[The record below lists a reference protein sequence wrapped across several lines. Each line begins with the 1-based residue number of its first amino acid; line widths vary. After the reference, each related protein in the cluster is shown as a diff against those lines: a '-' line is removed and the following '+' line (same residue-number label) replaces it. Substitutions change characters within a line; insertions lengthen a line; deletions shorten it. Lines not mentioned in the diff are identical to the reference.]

1 MRTASR
7 LLFALVLLVSFT
19 SSAHAKTSCAFRR
32 VSGVFETVRAFVAQ
46 QIAPGPVKPKPQ
58 AVQPAPADGPSV
70 DLADLSQP
78 ETVERRLRAAAPA
91 PRPDLQ
97 LTIPNGRA
105 RLGDFTIGSAE
116 TVTGHLLVLTGDANV
131 YGKLLGNLV
140 TMDGN
145 VVMHPG
151 GVVSGDILAL
161 HGDVR
166 DEGGEI
172 GGEVRTLSAATQ
184 PVLRSDTASALST
197 LATVGRNMAGVVGVF
212 FTLLAL
218 GVGLVMFA
226 RPSLEIV
233 SDTAS
238 HSFGRSFVTGLVGQI
253 LVLPTFGMLV
263 VGLVLSVAGILLL
276 PFAVVAYVLLVILGV
291 VGGYLAVAHAIGE
304 TYTRRRMARG
314 STLASPNSYRY
325 LLAGLIGLF
334 ALWVAWSLFGWVPVA
349 GEIVRAAA
357 VLITWLLGT
366 VGFGAALLSRAGAR
380 ENFAGRLFPPEALTD
395 EYLWATPQFGVP
407 AVPRPETG
415 PGARPSSRR
424 EPDR

>member
-7 LLFALVLLVSFT
+7 LLLAVGVLLALPA
-19 SSAHAKTSCAFRR
+19 SAHAKTTCMLSR
-32 VSGVFETVRAFVAQ
+32 VSGVFETVRAFVQQ
-46 QIAPGPVKPKPQ
+46 QIAPGPQRPKPQ
-58 AVQPAPADGPSV
+58 AVEPAPAGGPSV
-70 DLADLSQP
+70 DLGDLSKP
-78 ETVERRLRAAAPA
+78 EVVERQLRTAVPT
-91 PRPDLQ
+91 PRSDLK
-97 LTIPNGRA
+97 LTVPNGQA

-116 TVTGHLLVLTGDANV
+116 TMTGHLLVLGGDANV

-166 DEGGEI
+166 DQGGEI
-172 GGEVRTLSAATQ
+172 GGEVRTLSAVTKPPIA
-184 PVLRSDTASALST
+184 PDTASTRSAVM
-197 LATVGRNMAGVVGVF
+197 AVGRNVAGVVGVF

-218 GVGLVMFA
+218 GVGLVTFA
-226 RPSLEIV
+226 RPSLDVV

-238 HSFGRSFVTGLVGQI
+238 HSFGRSFITGLIGQI

-276 PFAVVAYVLLVILGV
+276 PFAVVVFVLLLILGV

-314 STLASPNSYRY
+314 SAIASANSYRY
-325 LLAGLIGLF
+325 LLTGLVGVF
-334 ALWVAWSLFGWVPVA
+334 MLWAAWAIFGWVPVA
-349 GEIVRAAA
+349 GEMVRAAA
-357 VLITWLLGT
+357 VLVTWLVGT

-380 ENFAGRLFPPEALTD
+380 GNFAGRLIPPEALTD

-407 AVPRPETG
+407 AVRRPESG
-415 PGARPSSRR
+415 PGARPGHRSPS
-424 EPDR
+424 DR

>member
-7 LLFALVLLVSFT
+7 ILLAGSFLLALP
-19 SSAHAKTSCAFRR
+19 SSAHAKTSCMLSR
-32 VSGVFETVRAFVAQ
+32 VSGVFETVRAFVEQ
-46 QIAPGPVKPKPQ
+46 QIAPGPQKVKPQ
-58 AVQPAPADGPSV
+58 AVQPAPAGGPSV
-70 DLADLSQP
+70 DLGDLSQP
-78 ETVERRLRAAAPA
+78 EVVERRLRTAVPA
-91 PRPDLQ
+91 PRPDLK
-97 LTIPNGRA
+97 LTVPNGQA

-116 TVTGHLLVLTGDANV
+116 TMTGHLLVLSGDANV

-166 DEGGEI
+166 DQGGEI
-172 GGEVRTLSAATQ
+172 GGEVRTLSAVTRPPTQ
-184 PVLRSDTASALST
+184 ADSASTAST
-197 LATVGRNMAGVVGVF
+197 IVGVGRNVAGVVAVF

-218 GVGLVMFA
+218 GVGLVTFA
-226 RPSLEIV
+226 RPSLDVV

-238 HSFGRSFVTGLVGQI
+238 HSFGRSFITGLIGQI

-276 PFAVVAYVLLVILGV
+276 PFAVVVFVLLVILGV

-314 STLASPNSYRY
+314 TTIASANSYRY
-325 LLAGLIGLF
+325 LLAGLLGLF
-334 ALWVAWSLFGWVPVA
+334 TLWGAWALFGWVPVA
-349 GEIVRAAA
+349 GEMVRAAA
-357 VLITWLLGT
+357 VLVTWLVGT

-380 ENFAGRLFPPEALTD
+380 GNFAGRLIPPEALTD

-407 AVPRPETG
+407 AVRRPESG
-415 PGARPSSRR
+415 PGARPGPRS
-424 EPDR
+424 

>member
-1 MRTASR
+1 MSR
-7 LLFALVLLVSFT
+7 LELLPAGAAEYGVISTFLFFFKQ
-19 SSAHAKTSCAFRR
+19 KTAYEMATCLEFRR
-32 VSGVFETVRAFVAQ
+32 VLFRS
-46 QIAPGPVKPKPQ
+46 
-58 AVQPAPADGPSV
+58 
-70 DLADLSQP
+70 
-78 ETVERRLRAAAPA
+78 
-91 PRPDLQ
+91 
-97 LTIPNGRA
+97 
-105 RLGDFTIGSAE
+105 
-116 TVTGHLLVLTGDANV
+116 
-131 YGKLLGNLV
+131 
-140 TMDGN
+140 GN

-151 GVVSGDILAL
+151 AVVSGDILAL

-172 GGEVRTLSAATQ
+172 GGEVRTLSAATRPALQ
-184 PVLRSDTASALST
+184 SDSASAVSM
-197 LATVGRNMAGVVGVF
+197 LATVGRNAAGVVGVF

-314 STLASPNSYRY
+314 STLASPNSYR
-325 LLAGLIGLF
+325 
-334 ALWVAWSLFGWVPVA
+334 
-349 GEIVRAAA
+349 
-357 VLITWLLGT
+357 
-366 VGFGAALLSRAGAR
+366 
-380 ENFAGRLFPPEALTD
+380 
-395 EYLWATPQFGVP
+395 
-407 AVPRPETG
+407 
-415 PGARPSSRR
+415 
-424 EPDR
+424 

>member
-1 MRTASR
+1 MRTGSR
-7 LLFALVLLVSFT
+7 LLLALGLLSAFPP
-19 SSAHAKTSCAFRR
+19 SAHASTSCMLRR
-32 VSGVFETVRAFVAQ
+32 VSGVFETVRDFVVQ
-46 QIAPGPVKPKPQ
+46 QIGPASQKLKPQ
-58 AVQPAPADGPSV
+58 AVQPAPAGGPSL
-70 DLADLSQP
+70 DLGDLSQP
-78 ETVERRLRAAAPA
+78 EVVERRLRTAVPT

-97 LTIPNGRA
+97 LTVPNGQA

-116 TVTGHLLVLTGDANV
+116 TMTGHLLVLGGDANV

-140 TMDGN
+140 TMDGD

-166 DEGGEI
+166 DQGGEI
-172 GGEVRTLSAATQ
+172 GGEVRTLSAVTR
-184 PVLRSDTASALST
+184 PVPTDTAGGRST
-197 LATVGRNMAGVVGVF
+197 LVAVGRNVAGLVGVF

-218 GVGLVMFA
+218 GVGLVTFA
-226 RPSLEIV
+226 RPSLEVV

-238 HSFGRSFVTGLVGQI
+238 HSFGRSFVTGLIGQI

-276 PFAVVAYVLLVILGV
+276 PFAVVVYMLLVILGV
-291 VGGYLAVAHAIGE
+291 VGGYLAVAHAVGE

-314 STLASPNSYRY
+314 TTVAANSYRY
-325 LLAGLIGLF
+325 LLAGLVGLF
-334 ALWVAWSLFGWVPVA
+334 ALWAAWALLGWVPVA
-349 GEIVRAAA
+349 GEIMRAAA
-357 VLITWLLGT
+357 VLVTWLVGT

-380 ENFAGRLFPPEALTD
+380 ESFAGRLIPPEALTD

-407 AVPRPETG
+407 AVRRPESG
-415 PGARPSSRR
+415 PGARPGSRSAS
-424 EPDR
+424 DR

>member
-1 MRTASR
+1 
-7 LLFALVLLVSFT
+7 
-19 SSAHAKTSCAFRR
+19 
-32 VSGVFETVRAFVAQ
+32 
-46 QIAPGPVKPKPQ
+46 
-58 AVQPAPADGPSV
+58 V
-70 DLADLSQP
+70 DLGDLSQP
-78 ETVERRLRAAAPA
+78 EVVERHLRTAAPA

-97 LTIPNGRA
+97 LSIPNGQA

-116 TVTGHLLVLTGDANV
+116 TMTGHLLVLAGDANV

-151 GVVSGDILAL
+151 AVVSGDILAL

-172 GGEVRTLSAATQ
+172 GGEVRTLSAATRPALQ
-184 PVLRSDTASALST
+184 SDSASAVSM
-197 LATVGRNMAGVVGVF
+197 LATVGRNAAGVLGVF

-334 ALWVAWSLFGWVPVA
+334 ALWAAWSLFGWVPVA

-357 VLITWLLGT
+357 VLVTWLLGT

-380 ENFAGRLFPPEALTD
+380 ENFAGRLIPPEALTD

-407 AVPRPETG
+407 AVRRPDAG
-415 PGARPSSRR
+415 PGARPGSRR